1 MGRMSDE
8 QIEQAEIDRVY
19 VDAVADVRRAVE
31 FGLGI
36 DEAIR
41 LAVSGLGLS
50 QITRLDREAREYYA
64 DRQEAAIREEEER
77 DEAENNGQFG
87 VGA

>member
-64 DRQEAAIREEEER
+64 DRQETAIREEEER
-77 DEAENNGQFG
+77 EEAENNGQFG